1 MKRNNGITLIAL
13 VITII
18 VLLILAGVAISML
31 SGENGIL
38 RKATEAKT
46 KTEER
51 TLEEQIK
58 LAVMGATETGTSKVD
73 KQKIAD
79 ELGIDKNSINGN
91 AKDIVL
97 TKGEK
102 TYNLKNGEIKEVS
115 QIKEIDNELD
125 ELFQEKNLT
134 YKCRYG
140 YITGITEGEKVE
152 KLQSALSSSG
162 YSVKAED
169 GTDNFTRTD
178 EDPDNPKPIVVT
190 GLQIVNGD
198 GTEVARTILFG
209 ELIKTGKIDGVD
221 LTVLIRFLAYDEEKQ
236 KSEYTEYQLVAMD
249 VDCDGKISQKDSDLL
264 SRFCFDK
271 DKYPIDQNQY
281 ACSPSDIIFKDKT
294 KVLTEYINSLSEK
307 IKNND
312 KYTIEKTEDSESKVP
327 YVFKGIERG
336 TTKVGELLSILPEG
350 TLIVTHDIDSTKIS
364 KSEILNDYKDDT
376 IDEDFTLKKKEYK
389 YGIAIQDEYV
399 GDIIIAYFE

>member
-1 MKRNNGITLIAL
+1 
-13 VITII
+13 
-18 VLLILAGVAISML
+18 ML

-169 GTDNFTRTD
+169 GTDNFTHTD

-190 GLQIVNGD
+190 GLQIVNEQGA
-198 GTEVARTILFG
+198 EVAKTILFG
-209 ELIKTGKIDGVD
+209 EFNGTGKIDIND
-221 LTVLIRFLAYDEEKQ
+221 EALLSWFLAYNEEKQ
-236 KSEYTEYQLVAMD
+236 KSEYTEYQLVSMD
-249 VDCDGKISQKDSDLL
+249 INCDGKISQNDMELMV
-264 SRFCFDK
+264 RYVADK
-271 DKYPIDQNQY
+271 NIYPIDQSQY
-281 ACSPSDIIFKDKT
+281 ACDSSNIIFKDKN
-294 KVLTEYINSLSEK
+294 KILTEYVNGMSEK
-307 IKNND
+307 LKNNT
-312 KYTIEKTEDSESKVP
+312 KYSFEKTEDSESKVP

-389 YGIAIQDEYV
+389 YGIAIKDEYV